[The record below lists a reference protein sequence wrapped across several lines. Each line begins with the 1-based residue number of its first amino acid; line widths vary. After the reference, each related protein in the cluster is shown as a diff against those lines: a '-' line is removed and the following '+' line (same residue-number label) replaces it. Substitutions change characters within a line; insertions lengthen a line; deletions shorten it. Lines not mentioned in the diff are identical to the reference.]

1 MAPRPWRK
9 ADKKKRASDEP
20 QTTTYLTETCDMVM
34 KVVNVRDA
42 FEFNPEKMKKVSL
55 FDTDN
60 FFCDIYC
67 LEPGQFQKVHSHEG
81 SDKVYYVL
89 EGQGKVTVGT
99 EEKVLSQNE
108 ITMAPSGQDH
118 GVVNHTDDKLVML
131 VFMAPKPS

>member
-1 MAPRPWRK
+1 
-9 ADKKKRASDEP
+9 
-20 QTTTYLTETCDMVM
+20 M
-34 KVVNVRDA
+34 KVLNLLESID
-42 FEFNPEKMKKVSL
+42 FSSEKMKKVSL

-67 LEPGQFQKVHSHEG
+67 LEPSQFQKVHSHEG

-99 EEKVLSQNE
+99 EEKVLSKNE
-108 ITMAPSGQDH
+108 ITMAPSGEDH
-118 GVVNHTDDKLVML
+118 GVVNHTDEKLVML

>member
-1 MAPRPWRK
+1 M
-9 ADKKKRASDEP
+9 
-20 QTTTYLTETCDMVM
+20 TM

-42 FEFNPEKMKKVSL
+42 FEFSPEKMKKVSL

-99 EEKVLSQNE
+99 EEKVLAQNE
-108 ITMAPSGQDH
+108 MTMAPSGEDH
-118 GVVNHTDDKLVML
+118 GVVNHTDEKLVML
-131 VFMAPKPS
+131 VFMAPKPH

>member
-1 MAPRPWRK
+1 MSWTKNNKPIFLME
-9 ADKKKRASDEP
+9 ASIM
-20 QTTTYLTETCDMVM
+20 TM

-42 FEFNPEKMKKVSL
+42 FEFSPKKMKKVSL

-60 FFCDIYC
+60 LFCDIYC
-67 LEPGQFQKVHSHEG
+67 LESGQFQKVHSHEG

-99 EEKVLSQNE
+99 EEKVLAQNE
-108 ITMAPSGQDH
+108 ITMASSGEDH
-118 GVVNHTDDKLVML
+118 GVMNHTDKKLVML

>member
-1 MAPRPWRK
+1 
-9 ADKKKRASDEP
+9 
-20 QTTTYLTETCDMVM
+20 MVM

-81 SDKVYYVL
+81 SDKIYMVL
-89 EGQGKVTVGT
+89 QGKGKVTVGS
-99 EEKVLSQNE
+99 EEKELSEND
-108 ITMAPSGQDH
+108 ITLAPSGQDH
-118 GVVNHTDDKLVML
+118 GVINNSGAKLVLL
-131 VFMAPKPS
+131 VFMAPKPH